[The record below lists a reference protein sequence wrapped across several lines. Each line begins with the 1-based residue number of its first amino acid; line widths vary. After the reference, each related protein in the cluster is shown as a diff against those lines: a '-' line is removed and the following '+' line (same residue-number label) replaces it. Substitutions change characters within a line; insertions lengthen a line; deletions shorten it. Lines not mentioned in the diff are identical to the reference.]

1 MHRIQNHAIFVYFES
16 PWAKNL
22 EFRSFFCIF
31 APSRI
36 YKLIK
41 KEAMFLDHIPT
52 ELILFTMLYGGVGVA
67 SLIASIYL
75 CLRKGNAFAADVTPP
90 VRLRYWAAAL
100 FAVFF
105 MGHIWWYLF
114 YIFSGNIHSL
124 SFMLVSLLDC
134 VGLLVTIPSTLFAM
148 LQDRKRP
155 VWPIVTAAIPYA
167 VLIGLNTIS
176 SDNHFLNIAIVFI
189 LMAYVGFTIYMGFAV
204 RQYGRW
210 LRDNYADLE
219 HKEVWLSHVL
229 VTVIL
234 MMIIIYGFDGSNMT
248 ISYIVQFIALAF
260 IGLLTWRVET
270 LPKLEVIP
278 VEQLEQQAQLPL
290 PPPSSIEQLL
300 AEHCVG
306 TQLYLQ
312 HDLTSSQL
320 ALAIGTN
327 RTYLSQYFS
336 SQGITYNVYINE
348 LRINH
353 FMNIYREAVAAQK
366 TITAQQ
372 LAKDSG
378 YRSYSTFSLAFKQR
392 TGQTVKDWMREMENA
407 S

>member
-1 MHRIQNHAIFVYFES
+1 
-16 PWAKNL
+16 
-22 EFRSFFCIF
+22 
-31 APSRI
+31 
-36 YKLIK
+36 
-41 KEAMFLDHIPT
+41 MFLDHIPT

-90 VRLRYWAAAL
+90 LRLRYWAAAL

-114 YIFSGNIHSL
+114 YIFSSNIHSVG
-124 SFMLVSLLDC
+124 FMLVSLLDC
-134 VGLLVTIPSTLFAM
+134 VGLLVTIPGTLFAM

-155 VWPIVTAAIPYA
+155 VWPIVTATIPYA
-167 VLIGLNTIS
+167 VLMGLNAVS
-176 SDNHFLNIAIVFI
+176 SDNYFLNIAIVFI
-189 LMAYVGFTIYMGFAV
+189 LMAYVAFTIYMAFAV

-229 VTVIL
+229 IVVLL
-234 MMIIIYGFDGSNMT
+234 MLIIIYGFDGSNMT
-248 ISYIVQFIALAF
+248 ISYIVQFIALAL

-353 FMNIYREAVAAQK
+353 FMSLYREAVAAQK

-392 TGQTVKDWMREMENA
+392 TGQTVTNWMREMENA

>member
-1 MHRIQNHAIFVYFES
+1 
-16 PWAKNL
+16 
-22 EFRSFFCIF
+22 
-31 APSRI
+31 
-36 YKLIK
+36 
-41 KEAMFLDHIPT
+41 MFLIHIPT

-90 VRLRYWAAAL
+90 LRLRYWSAAL

-114 YIFSGNIHSL
+114 YIFSGNIHSVG
-124 SFMLVSLLDC
+124 FMLVSLLDC
-134 VGLLVTIPSTLFAM
+134 VGLLVTIPGTLFAM

-155 VWPIVTAAIPYA
+155 VWPIVTATIPYA
-167 VLIGLNTIS
+167 VLMGLNAVS

-189 LMAYVGFTIYMGFAV
+189 LMAYVAFTIYMGFAV

-229 VTVIL
+229 IIVLL
-234 MMIIIYGFDGSNMT
+234 MLIIIYGFDGSNMT
-248 ISYIVQFIALAF
+248 ISYIVQFTVLAL

-336 SQGITYNVYINE
+336 SQGITYNTYINE

-353 FMNIYREAVAAQK
+353 FMSLYREAVAAQK